1 MHVVI
6 VIHCVVGKR
15 SLMMNFSARIAAN
28 NRYISSSFRD
38 VSNKRHILL
47 R

>member
-1 MHVVI
+1 MHAVI
-6 VIHCVVGKR
+6 VSDFLVGKR
-15 SLMMNFSARIAAN
+15 SLKMNFSARIAAN
-28 NRYISSSFRD
+28 NRDISLSFRD